1 MDRLPLFIA
10 LPRAQ
15 SADDYEALM
24 PWRIALAE
32 R

>member
-1 MDRLPLFIA
+1 MDRLLFIA